1 PLDCALARRSP
12 TIDTSRM
19 PLSGYTDHMKI
30 VLIGSPIL
38 RKKAQPIRK
47 VTSELVHLAES
58 MEGLMKPVG
67 VGLAAPQVGLSQ
79 AFFIYDVGEGLHIVV
94 NPQILDRKGS
104 ATDEE
109 GCLSIPGVYAP
120 VDRATEITLSYLD
133 QRGKRRIHKY
143 VDFEARVIQHEFD
156 HLQGMLFVDR
166 ITDPSTISVQEG
178 SPVGAALTQ
187 TIREKGQQL

>member
-1 PLDCALARRSP
+1 
-12 TIDTSRM
+12 
-19 PLSGYTDHMKI
+19 
-30 VLIGSPIL
+30 
-38 RKKAQPIRK
+38 
-47 VTSELVHLAES
+47 
-58 MEGLMKPVG
+58 
-67 VGLAAPQVGLSQ
+67 
-79 AFFIYDVGEGLHIVV
+79 VV
-94 NPQILDRKGS
+94 NPQILERKGS

-120 VDRATEITLSYLD
+120 IDRPTEITLSYLD
-133 QRGKRRIHKY
+133 HTGRRRIHKY
-143 VDFEARVIQHEFD
+143 IDFEARVIQHEFD

>member
-1 PLDCALARRSP
+1 
-12 TIDTSRM
+12 M
-19 PLSGYTDHMKI
+19 PPSGYTSYMKI

-47 VTSELVHLAES
+47 VTRELVHLAAA
-58 MEGLMKPVG
+58 MADLMKPTG
-67 VGLAAPQVGLSQ
+67 VGLAAPQIGLGQ
-79 AFFIYDVGEGLHIVV
+79 AFFIYDVGEGLHLVV
-94 NPQILDRKGS
+94 NPQILERKGS

-120 VDRATEITLSYLD
+120 IDRSTEITLSYLD
-133 QRGKRRIHKY
+133 RTGKRRIHKY
-143 VDFEARVIQHEFD
+143 IDFEARVIQHEFD

>member
-1 PLDCALARRSP
+1 
-12 TIDTSRM
+12 
-19 PLSGYTDHMKI
+19 MKI

-58 MEGLMKPVG
+58 MEDLMKPIG

-79 AFFIYDVGEGLHIVV
+79 AFFIYDVGEGLHLVV
-94 NPQILDRKGS
+94 NPQILERKGS

-120 VDRATEITLSYLD
+120 IDRPTEITLSYLD
-133 QRGKRRIHKY
+133 HTGRRRIHKY
-143 VDFEARVIQHEFD
+143 INFEARVIQHEFD